1 MKYKIV
7 RMYFKSQSRVIE
19 RGLTLEEAQ
28 QHCGNPE
35 TSSTTCTSTAGKRRT
50 RSKGQWFDGYEKE

>member
-1 MKYKIV
+1 MKYKII
-7 RMYFKSQSRVIE
+7 RMYFKSRSRVIE

-28 QHCGNPE
+28 QHCRNPE

-50 RSKGQWFDGYEKE
+50 RSKGQWFDGYEEE

>member
-35 TSSTTCTSTAGKRRT
+35 PSSTTCTSTAGKRRP
-50 RSKGQWFDGYEKE
+50 RSKGQWFDGYE